1 MKRPIDTRFQHAA
14 KPTAQQ
20 HAKRREQ
27 KLKFDKPLFNPAETD
42 RWIDRHGRFTIPHNK
57 GERK

>member
-1 MKRPIDTRFQHAA
+1 MTKRNRTPLHGG

-27 KLKFDKPLFNPAETD
+27 KLRYDKPEFDPAEAH
-42 RWIDRHGRFTIPHNK
+42 RWIDRNGRFTIPHSK
-57 GERK
+57 GK